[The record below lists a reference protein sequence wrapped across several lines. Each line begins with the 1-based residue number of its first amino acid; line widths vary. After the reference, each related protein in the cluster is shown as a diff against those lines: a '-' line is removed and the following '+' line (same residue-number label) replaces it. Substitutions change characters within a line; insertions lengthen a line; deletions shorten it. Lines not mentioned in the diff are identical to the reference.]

1 MALLWS
7 SAAGRHLTPIT
18 VATDEGQEA
27 LRRALGT
34 GAGTA
39 THVDAGEGTGGLTWV
54 HVTPDTPE
62 ELTPLLEICGLPAG
76 LTAHLLRDRHHGGG
90 GVLADGVLVPLGL
103 LRFEPATA
111 GVEVDRLACLCVPGL
126 AITVGRDGEVVHE
139 VLQALPGEAA
149 QGSLGVLTAAATVAG
164 RRAVDA
170 EIGLADAVASVEQAV
185 FGAGSADPAQVIYRL
200 KRELAEARRALTPM
214 VTRLGA
220 FDDEDLPPT
229 LGKVSRRTLHRLA
242 AALRRTADQVDGQ
255 DRLLSDLLTVLLTLV
270 QVRQNADMRR
280 MAAWAALI
288 AVPTMVAGVYGMNFR
303 HMPELSWP
311 YGYPA
316 VLAVLVVAVLVL
328 RRLFKRSGWM

>member
-7 SAAGRHLTPIT
+7 SAAGRHLTPVT
-18 VATDEGQEA
+18 LASDEDREA
-27 LRRALGT
+27 VRRALGT
-34 GAGTA
+34 T
-39 THVDAGEGTGGLTWV
+39 TSTSTSTSTLTWV
-54 HVTPDTPE
+54 HVTPDAPD
-62 ELTPLLEICGLPAG
+62 ELTALLEVCGLPAG
-76 LTAHLLRDRHHGGG
+76 LAAHLLHQRDHHGGA
-90 GVLADGVLVPLGL
+90 GVVADGVLVPLGL
-103 LRFEPATA
+103 LRFEAGTA
-111 GVEVDRLACLCVPGL
+111 EVEVDRLACLCVPGL
-126 AITVGRDGEVVHE
+126 AITVGRDGDVVRDVGE
-139 VLQALPGEAA
+139 ALPGDAT

-170 EIGLADAVASVEQAV
+170 EIGLADAVAKVEQAV
-185 FGAGSADPAQVIYRL
+185 FGAGSTDPAQVIYRL

-220 FDDEDLPPT
+220 LDDEDLPPA
-229 LGKVSRRTLHRLA
+229 LGTVSRRTLHRLA

-255 DRLLSDLLTVLLTLV
+255 DRLLGDLLTVQLTLV